1 MNAAIQSEWRTV
13 ESWSSGEEQKGMGN
27 KDSETLPSVEPLNCE
42 GVDLSEEETLRP
54 GKKDS
59 VATGEWAREV
69 GNQPGLF

>member
-1 MNAAIQSEWRTV
+1 
-13 ESWSSGEEQKGMGN
+13 MGN

-59 VATGEWAREV
+59 VATGE
-69 GNQPGLF
+69 